1 MDRAQKVDEKNEI
14 ICLVIMLT
22 LGVIF
27 IKMSHMSHNGSY
39 FVFSADD

>member
-1 MDRAQKVDEKNEI
+1 MDSAQNVDEKNEI

-27 IKMSHMSHNGSY
+27 IKMSQWLI
-39 FVFSADD
+39 FFILC

>member
-1 MDRAQKVDEKNEI
+1 MDRAQKADEKNEI

-27 IKMSHMSHNGSY
+27 IKMSQWLI
-39 FVFSADD
+39 FCIFC